1 MSVFMPLTLHLAV
14 ALGAYIVIASLG
26 MLLAPAD
33 RIDRLYEEVRDS
45 PGLMLAF
52 GVFAFAIG
60 AAWLM
65 AHREWLT
72 PLGIVVSIAGWIF
85 VIEGVLMLVAP
96 AIMVRLFA
104 AFRPILRPA
113 CLVAILIGAL
123 LIFAGLTGRADA
135 PGYALA
141 HCGFPNCP

>member
-14 ALGAYIVIASLG
+14 ALGAYIVVASLG

-33 RIDRLYEEVRDS
+33 RIDRLYEEMQDS

-52 GVFAFAIG
+52 GVIAFAVG

-65 AHREWLT
+65 AHREWIT
-72 PLGIVVSIAGWIF
+72 PLGFAVSIAGWIF
-85 VIEGVLMLVAP
+85 VIEGLLMLVAP
-96 AIMVRLFA
+96 AVMVRLFA
-104 AFRPILRPA
+104 VVRPILRPA
-113 CLVAILIGAL
+113 CVVAILVGAL

-141 HCGFPNCP
+141 HCNFPNCP

>member
-1 MSVFMPLTLHLAV
+1 MSVFMLLTLHLAV
-14 ALGAYIVIASLG
+14 ALGVYIVVASLA

-33 RIDRLYEEVRDS
+33 RIDRLYEEMRDS

-60 AAWLM
+60 AVWLM
-65 AHREWLT
+65 VHREWIT
-72 PLGIVVSIAGWIF
+72 PLGIVISVVGWIF
-85 VIEGVLMLVAP
+85 AVEGVLMLVAP
-96 AIMVRLFA
+96 AVMVRLFA
-104 AFRPILRPA
+104 VFRPILRPA
-113 CLVAILIGAL
+113 CMVAIVIGAL
-123 LIFAGLTGRADA
+123 LVLAGLTGRADA